1 VDIFAFVAML
11 LLVGASIFIHELGH
25 FWLARRRGMVVQCFS
40 IGFGPAIWKKTID
53 GVEYRIGWF
62 PLGGYVLL
70 PQMNPASAI
79 ESFDGKGEP
88 PDSFPPV
95 TPLTKIV
102 VALAGPA
109 MNFAFAI
116 ALAMIIWIVGMP
128 SDERPEMLVV
138 TKVPAD
144 SSEYAAGLRAGDKI
158 VRVDGYKVANLEDVY
173 EMIITSTHKEIP
185 FVVKREGK
193 LVRLKIEPKRN
204 EQEGFRIPEFELG
217 NATYVVFLEP
227 GAPAE
232 KVGLKIGDKI
242 LSVADVPVLNVSQL
256 RDLLIHS
263 AGKPLPMKFE
273 RRRKLMETTITP
285 FLDTKENRGRIG
297 VRLGWDPHAPKVTV
311 YRVPLEQ
318 IERHVYKTMR
328 VLGALLHP
336 KQTGITPSKMS
347 GIPGIAQ
354 AITRGIKE
362 SFMNGLDVTLLVNIN
377 LAILNLLPIPVIDGG
392 HILFALV
399 EWFRRKPL
407 NGKFVRG
414 TWTVFASALIAFL
427 LYINL
432 NDIWRMVRPHVM
444 PDTSAET
451 NAVQKVTPAPQ
462 QK

>member
-1 VDIFAFVAML
+1 MDIFAFAAML

-25 FWLARRRGMVVQCFS
+25 FWLARRRGMVVKVFS
-40 IGFGPAIWKKTID
+40 IGFGPAIWKKTVD
-53 GVEYRIGWF
+53 GVEYRISWI

-70 PQMNPASAI
+70 PQMNPA
-79 ESFDGKGEP
+79 EMLEGKSDEP
-88 PDSFPPV
+88 AEPLPPV

-116 ALAMIIWIVGMP
+116 VLAMIIWVVGMP

-138 TKVPAD
+138 TKVPD
-144 SSEYAAGLRAGDKI
+144 TSSEYAAGLRAGDKI
-158 VRVDGYKVANLEDVY
+158 ERVDGYKVANLEDVY
-173 EMIITSTHKEIP
+173 EMVVTSTHKEIP
-185 FVVKREGK
+185 FVVDREGK
-193 LVRLKIEPKRN
+193 KVRLLIEPKRN
-204 EQEGFRIPEFELG
+204 AEEGFRIPEFELG
-217 NATYVVFLEP
+217 NATYIVFLEP

-263 AGKPLPMKFE
+263 AGKPLPLKFE
-273 RRRKLMETTITP
+273 RRGKRMETTITP
-285 FLDTKENRGRIG
+285 FFDSKESRGRIG
-297 VRLGWDPHAPKVTV
+297 VRLGWDPYAPKVTV

-318 IERHVYKTMR
+318 LERHIYKTMR

-336 KQTGITPSKMS
+336 SQTGITPSKMS

-362 SFMNGLDVTLLVNIN
+362 SFMNGLDVTLLVNVN

-399 EWFRRKPL
+399 EWLRRKPL
-407 NGKFVRG
+407 NGRFVRG
-414 TWTVFASALIAFL
+414 TWTVFASVLIAFL

-432 NDIWRMVRPHVM
+432 NDVWRIVKPHIM
-444 PDTSAET
+444 PGKTAET
-451 NAVQKVTPAPQ
+451 NAVQQVAPQPQ

>member
-1 VDIFAFVAML
+1 VDILAFIAML

-40 IGFGPAIWKKTID
+40 IGFGPAIWKKTVD
-53 GVEYRIGWF
+53 GIEYRVSWF

-88 PDSFPPV
+88 PESFPPV

-116 ALAMIIWIVGMP
+116 VLAMIIWVVGIP
-128 SDERPEMLVV
+128 SDERPEMLIV
-138 TKVPAD
+138 TKVPQT

-158 VRVDGYKVANLEDVY
+158 ERVDGYKVANLEDVY
-173 EMIITSTHKEIP
+173 EMIVTSTRTQIP
-185 FVVKREGK
+185 FVVNRDGK
-193 LVRLKIEPKRN
+193 KVRLLIEPKRN
-204 EQEGFRIPEFELG
+204 VEEGFRIPEFELG
-217 NATYVVFLEP
+217 NATYIVFLES

-242 LSVADVPVLNVSQL
+242 RSVDDVSVLNVSQL

-263 AGKPLPMKFE
+263 AGKELTLKFE
-273 RRRKLMETTITP
+273 RRGKPMQTTITP
-285 FLDTKENRGRIG
+285 FFDAKESRGRIG
-297 VRLGWDPHAPKVTV
+297 VRLGLDPHAPKVTV
-311 YRVPLEQ
+311 YRVPIEQ
-318 IERHVYKTMR
+318 LERHVYKTMR
-328 VLGALLHP
+328 VLSALMHP

-392 HILFALV
+392 HILFALA

-432 NDIWRMVRPHVM
+432 NDVWRMVKPHIL
-444 PDTSAET
+444 PDKTPAT
-451 NAVQKVTPAPQ
+451 NAVEQVTKPQ
-462 QK
+462 RK

>member
-1 VDIFAFVAML
+1 VLVDISAFIAML

-25 FWLARRRGMVVQCFS
+25 FWLARRRGMVVKCFS
-40 IGFGPAIWKKTID
+40 IGFGPAIWKKTVD
-53 GVEYRIGWF
+53 GIEYRISWF

-70 PQMNPASAI
+70 PQMNPA
-79 ESFDGKGEP
+79 EMLEGKSDEP
-88 PDSFPPV
+88 EEPLPPV
-95 TPLTKIV
+95 SPLTKIV

-116 ALAMIIWIVGMP
+116 VLAMIIWVVGIP
-128 SDERPEMLVV
+128 SDERPEMLIV
-138 TKVPAD
+138 TKVPQT
-144 SSEYAAGLRAGDKI
+144 SSEYAAGLRPGDKI
-158 VRVDGYKVANLEDVY
+158 ERVDGYKVANLEDVY
-173 EMIITSTHKEIP
+173 EMIVTSTHTKIP
-185 FVVKREGK
+185 FVVNREGK
-193 LVRLKIEPKRN
+193 KLRLLIEPKRN
-204 EQEGFRIPEFELG
+204 VEEGFRIPEFELG
-217 NATYVVFLEP
+217 HATYIVFLEP

-242 LSVADVPVLNVSQL
+242 RSVDDVFVLNVSQL

-263 AGKPLPMKFE
+263 AGKELTLKFE
-273 RRRKLMETTITP
+273 RRGKAMQTTITP
-285 FLDTKENRGRIG
+285 FFDAKESRGRIG
-297 VRLGWDPHAPKVTV
+297 VRLGLDPHAPKVTV
-311 YRVPLEQ
+311 YRVPMEQ
-318 IERHVYKTMR
+318 LERHVYKTMR
-328 VLGALLHP
+328 VLGALMHP

-392 HILFALV
+392 HILFALA

-432 NDIWRMVRPHVM
+432 NDVWRMVKPHVLPDKM
-444 PDTSAET
+444 PAT
-451 NAVQKVTPAPQ
+451 NAVEQVTKPQ